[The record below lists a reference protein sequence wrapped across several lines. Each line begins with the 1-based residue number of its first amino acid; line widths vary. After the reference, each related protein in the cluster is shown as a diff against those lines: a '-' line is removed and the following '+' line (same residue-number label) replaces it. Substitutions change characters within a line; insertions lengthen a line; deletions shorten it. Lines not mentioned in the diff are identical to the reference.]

1 MPLDRI
7 RRTCYCLGLMRS
19 GFQVIRREGVSIVS
33 RVALERG
40 SFAVLMAAL
49 ASIFVGTPLAAQEVV
64 GSKVGVFDADRV
76 LAESQRGQ
84 QALALFNQLR
94 DQRVGELQVQQNEIN
109 TLQQQA
115 MTAPAGGPEAA
126 RLQREMEDLMLRL
139 ERLQQD
145 VQQELGTRQN
155 ELTGEIMQLVAQ
167 IINEMGA
174 EGGYALIFNAVQS
187 GVVYMG
193 PALDITDEVIQR
205 INALSA
211 TSPR

>member
-1 MPLDRI
+1 M
-7 RRTCYCLGLMRS
+7 
-19 GFQVIRREGVSIVS
+19 S